1 MTTPIRVVTVGMPP
15 LQEDLV
21 RGTLAAEPEL
31 YVVARVGSEQSISEV
46 LGQHPADVIVVW
58 ATAGE
63 LLKSAIDL
71 LSAQPLLG
79 LVLLTGRGD
88 RFVEAQAAISVDKSW
103 PAGLVEAV
111 RHAARHE
118 AI

>member
-1 MTTPIRVVTVGMPP
+1 MTMPIRVVTVGMPP

-21 RGTLAAEPEL
+21 RRTLAAEPEL
-31 YVVARVGSEQSISEV
+31 YVVARVGSEQSIYEV
-46 LGQHPADVIVVW
+46 LGRHPADVIVVW

-63 LLKSAIDL
+63 LLKSVIDL
-71 LSAQPLLG
+71 LADQPLLG
-79 LVLLTGRGD
+79 LVFLTAKGD
-88 RFVEAQAAISVDKSW
+88 RFVEAQAAISLDKSW

-111 RHAARHE
+111 RHAARHQ